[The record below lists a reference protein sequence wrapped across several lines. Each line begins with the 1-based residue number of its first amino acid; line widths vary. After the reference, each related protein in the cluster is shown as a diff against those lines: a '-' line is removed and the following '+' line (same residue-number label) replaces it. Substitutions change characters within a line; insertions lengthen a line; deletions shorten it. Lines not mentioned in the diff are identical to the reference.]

1 MSQASYIITASTFLQ
16 GRWVNHILP
25 QIVGEYT
32 SRRDVVRGL
41 VGDDLS
47 DVVRI
52 VEVIEDENVVNDI
65 TKDIAADVRDA
76 IPQGEPCP
84 EYLVDF
90 IESNTVGF
98 VRRAA

>member
-1 MSQASYIITASTFLQ
+1 MSTQFIFESRTFLQ
-16 GRWVNHILP
+16 GQWVNHILP

-41 VGDDLS
+41 VKDDLS

-65 TKDIAADVRDA
+65 TKDIAWDVLDA
-76 IPQGEPCP
+76 LDRSEPCP
-84 EYLVDF
+84 ERLVDF